1 MTSGPVHGLSKREL
15 FRKAMALRREGR
27 LYDLSKPYF
36 EDGFRGSIDRFCEIA
51 FALRGCRRVLDVG
64 AGGGL
69 LLSLLSELGHECHA
83 VDIHDN
89 SDQFPE
95 IYRDKKIAFGVCN
108 VEADP
113 IPYPD
118 GYFDGVTCCQ
128 VLEHFTY
135 SHLHAVREMRRV
147 LRPGGILEI
156 DVPNA
161 ACFRNRS
168 RMLRGKHITWDY
180 AKHYLHAEPLM
191 YKGMPFFPDRHNRD
205 FTIGDLRLLMEEAG
219 FRILDI
225 HFLKSSRYREG
236 LEAVRSVGTAMRD
249 AVPSLRKS
257 IIAFGEKAG

>member
-1 MTSGPVHGLSKREL
+1 VL
-15 FRKAMALRREGR
+15 ALRREGQ
-27 LYDLSKPYF
+27 LYNLSNGYF

-51 FALRGCRRVLDVG
+51 YALRDSPRVLDVG

-83 VDIHDN
+83 VDINDN
-89 SDQFPE
+89 SEAFPE
-95 IYRDKKIAFGVCN
+95 IYRAKKIEFRVCN

-118 GYFDGVTCCQ
+118 GFFDAVTCCQ

-135 SHLHAVREMRRV
+135 SHLGAVREMRRV

-168 RMLRGKHITWDY
+168 RMVRGKHITWDY

-205 FTIGDLRLLMEEAG
+205 FTLADLRLLMEEAG
-219 FRILDI
+219 FRIRDI

-236 LEAVRSVGTAMRD
+236 LESIRSIGSAMRD
-249 AVPSLRKS
+249 AIPSLRKS
-257 IIAFGEKAG
+257 IIAFGEKAV